1 MGDQDNARN
10 GVVITF
16 FSTASAVGKTL
27 IACNMASE
35 IARDATVCLV
45 DLDLQFGDVANFLQL
60 QDEYTIAD
68 AERDM
73 NVQGDNCDVAPFL
86 TLYEHGQVAF
96 YCLTCPKDIAEAYNI
111 KTSNVQ
117 RVIKQLQGMFD
128 YILVDT
134 TSMFSEL
141 NLAML
146 DMSTIVNFL
155 GIVDFIPT
163 IKNMKIGTDTL
174 KRLGYDAQKIRLVL
188 NRSDSKTNISMDDV
202 ERVLGQPFYHIL
214 PNDFRAASQSIQ
226 NGVPLVLSGA
236 DTRLAASLRELVD
249 LYTDG
254 RTRHGG
260 GRQSRRE
267 TQESHSLFGRLFGH

>member
-35 IARDATVCLV
+35 IARNATVCLV
-45 DLDLQFGDVANFLQL
+45 DLDLQFGDVANYLQL

-68 AERDM
+68 VERDM

-86 TLYEHGQVAF
+86 TLYEHGKIAF
-96 YCLTCPKDIAEAYNI
+96 YCLTSPKDIAEAYNI
-111 KTSNVQ
+111 KTKTVQ
-117 RVIKQLQGMFD
+117 QIIKQLQSMFD
-128 YILVDT
+128 YIIIDT

-163 IKNMKIGTDTL
+163 IKNMKIGSDTL

-226 NGVPLVLSGA
+226 DGVPLVLSST

-254 RTRHGG
+254 RDRHGG
-260 GRQSRRE
+260 RPSRRE